1 VQLTSKYVLC
11 LTNHSARLLQL
22 SLVISVSINTY
33 IISLGFGRHI
43 DTIGAEDLK
52 TINLNTIMVACFGI
66 IATTTGKTSFAITLY
81 RITANQWVRGF
92 LIFVIITVS
101 KAYACM
107 PSPLVLNTFPDQRI
121 HESDMDFRAREVYAF
136 QARI

>member
-1 VQLTSKYVLC
+1 MCSVW
-11 LTNHSARLLQL
+11 TNHSVRLLQL

-33 IISLGFGRHI
+33 IVSLGFGRHI
-43 DTIGAEDLK
+43 DTISAEDLR

-81 RITANQWVRGF
+81 RITANQWVKYF

-101 KAYACM
+101 MPKTIHILPACTKTLRRST
-107 PSPLVLNTFPDQRI
+107 SP
-121 HESDMDFRAREVYAF
+121 
-136 QARI
+136 

>member
-1 VQLTSKYVLC
+1 MCSVW
-11 LTNHSARLLQL
+11 TNHSVRLLQL

-33 IISLGFGRHI
+33 IVSLGFGRHI
-43 DTIGAEDLK
+43 ETISPEDLR

-81 RITANQWVRGF
+81 RITANQWVKYF

-101 KAYACM
+101 MPKTIHILPACTKTLRRST
-107 PSPLVLNTFPDQRI
+107 SP
-121 HESDMDFRAREVYAF
+121 
-136 QARI
+136 

>member
-1 VQLTSKYVLC
+1 VLS
-11 LTNHSARLLQL
+11 LTNHSVRLLQL

-33 IISLGFGRHI
+33 IVSLGFGRHI
-43 DTIGAEDLK
+43 DTISAEDLR

-81 RITANQWVRGF
+81 RITGSQWVRGF

-101 KAYACM
+101 MIQFMHALTACAKTLSRSTY
-107 PSPLVLNTFPDQRI
+107 P
-121 HESDMDFRAREVYAF
+121 
-136 QARI
+136 